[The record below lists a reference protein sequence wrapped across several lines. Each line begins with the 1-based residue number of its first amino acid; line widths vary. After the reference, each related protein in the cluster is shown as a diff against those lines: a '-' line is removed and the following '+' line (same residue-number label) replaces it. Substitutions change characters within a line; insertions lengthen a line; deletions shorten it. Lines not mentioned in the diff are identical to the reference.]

1 MGSRSENA
9 AKAPL
14 KLAAK
19 RAAAVSD
26 HASSL
31 VAEPSV
37 SDHAS
42 SLVAQPSLSDHASSL
57 VAGPPPPQW
66 SCPRKVRAAEHLLM
80 KGSTSSLRN
89 EARTHQ
95 VDHMWCV
102 RLLAAAAQLGR
113 SRPSA
118 AFAALVEG
126 VADTVGGCR
135 PVAIFLQRA
144 YDETGRILTP

>member
-1 MGSRSENA
+1 MSSRSENA
-9 AKAPL
+9 AKARL
-14 KLAAK
+14 KLADK

-42 SLVAQPSLSDHASSL
+42 SLVA
-57 VAGPPPPQW
+57 GPPPLQW
-66 SCPRKVRAAEHLLM
+66 SCPNKARAAEHLLM
-80 KGSTSSLRN
+80 EGSTSSLRN

-95 VDHMWCV
+95 VDRKWCD

-113 SRPSA
+113 SRHNA
-118 AFAALVEG
+118 AFGDLVKG
-126 VADTVGGCR
+126 VGGCR